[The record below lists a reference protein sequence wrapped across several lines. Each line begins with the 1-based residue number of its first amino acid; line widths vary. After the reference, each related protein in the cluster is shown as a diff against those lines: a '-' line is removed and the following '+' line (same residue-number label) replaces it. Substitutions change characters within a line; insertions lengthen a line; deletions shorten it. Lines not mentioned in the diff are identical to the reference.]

1 MKLSR
6 PLQFAKRSAK
16 RSAKMLAMSLAMMLA
31 MSLAMSFAALAV
43 SSSIVRANTGCPD
56 DPERCIERGA
66 TAARRTVVISNAVHS
81 VSAPAAVTPA
91 ASAPRLA
98 VKPATPAPVKKA
110 PAKPARPT
118 PSVSTPTPATP
129 GMGMLLKMS
138 SGTGGDVSW
147 FPSRPVDTN
156 SASWV
161 L

>member
-6 PLQFAKRSAK
+6 PLQFAMIFV
-16 RSAKMLAMSLAMMLA
+16 MLF
-31 MSLAMSFAALAV
+31 AMSFAALAV

-66 TAARRTVVISNAVHS
+66 TAAHRTVVISNNVRR
-81 VSAPAAVTPA
+81 VSAPAPA
-91 ASAPRLA
+91 AVAPAGSAPRPA
-98 VKPATPAPVKKA
+98 VKPAALAPARKA
-110 PAKPARPT
+110 HAKPARPT

>member
-1 MKLSR
+1 MI
-6 PLQFAKRSAK
+6 FV
-16 RSAKMLAMSLAMMLA
+16 MLF
-31 MSLAMSFAALAV
+31 AMSFAALAV

-66 TAARRTVVISNAVHS
+66 TAAHRTVVISNNVRR
-81 VSAPAAVTPA
+81 VSAPAAVAPA
-91 ASAPRLA
+91 ASAPRPA
-98 VKPATPAPVKKA
+98 VKPAALAPARKA

>member
-6 PLQFAKRSAK
+6 PLQFA
-16 RSAKMLAMSLAMMLA
+16 MLFAMLF
-31 MSLAMSFAALAV
+31 AMSFAALAV
-43 SSSIVRANTGCPD
+43 SSSAVRANTGCPD

-66 TAARRTVVISNAVHS
+66 TVARRTVVISNNVRR
-81 VSAPAAVTPA
+81 VSTPAPAAVITPRPA
-91 ASAPRLA
+91 A
-98 VKPATPAPVKKA
+98 KPAAQGPAKKA
-110 PAKPARPT
+110 PAKPAHPT
-118 PSVSTPTPATP
+118 PSVSSPTPATP

>member
-6 PLQFAKRSAK
+6 PLQFAMIFV
-16 RSAKMLAMSLAMMLA
+16 MLF
-31 MSLAMSFAALAV
+31 AMSFAALAV

-66 TAARRTVVISNAVHS
+66 TAAHRTVVISNNVRR
-81 VSAPAAVTPA
+81 VSAPAAVAPA
-91 ASAPRLA
+91 ASAPRPA
-98 VKPATPAPVKKA
+98 VKPAALAPARKA

>member
-6 PLQFAKRSAK
+6 PLQFAKLSAM
-16 RSAKMLAMSLAMMLA
+16 SLAMSLAMMLA
-31 MSLAMSFAALAV
+31 MILATSFAALAV
-43 SSSIVRANTGCPD
+43 GSSIVRANTGCPD

-66 TAARRTVVISNAVHS
+66 TVAHRTVVIPNNVRRVSTPTAV
-81 VSAPAAVTPA
+81 APA
-91 ASAPRLA
+91 ASAPRSV
-98 VKPATPAPVKKA
+98 VKPAAPTPAKKA
-110 PAKPARPT
+110 LAKPARPT